1 MSSRPP
7 SVTSEIR
14 QSRPFPNPA
23 TEAVITLLR
32 TADVLRRALSRVV
45 EPHGITLQQYNVL
58 RILQGAGPDGIPTL
72 DVASRMVEAAPGITR
87 LLDRLEKKKLV
98 RRRRCPEDHRRVLCF
113 ATEGARR
120 LLAALD
126 EPILSSGQAFFSP
139 LSAARTEELIA
150 MLNAARQTA
159 GEPVRAHQALPFHE
173 SEAETKP
180 RRMK

>member
-1 MSSRPP
+1 MTSRAP
-7 SVTSEIR
+7 SVADEIR
-14 QSRPFPNPA
+14 QTQPFPSPA
-23 TEAVITLLR
+23 TEAVVTLLR
-32 TADVLRRALSRVV
+32 TADVLRRSLSRVV

-120 LLAALD
+120 LLATVD
-126 EPILSSGQAFFSP
+126 EPILAAGRAFFAP
-139 LSAARTEELIA
+139 LGTDRTDDFIA
-150 MLNAARQTA
+150 LLNTARQTA
-159 GEPVRAHQALPFHE
+159 GESVAVSE
-173 SEAETKP
+173 SSCSTNQTKKEDL
-180 RRMK
+180 RRTT